1 MSDELPR
8 LPVQLWE
15 CVLRTAYFITQVPSL
30 IRGRS
35 LRPVGGG
42 AHFLQLPE
50 AEKREERIKEWDGRG
65 RPPGT
70 LLPVR
75 VFGGRSP
82 LTPPYASFRFPSL
95 SIGRAEASVPPGR
108 SALSGAF
115 FGFMNLGENADH
127 QPTRSQGT
135 PRDSEE
141 EQVPCVAEESSKKR
155 RLHTGVHDHSEE
167 AELGAEE
174 GSSGT
179 SDERL

>member
-8 LPVQLWE
+8 LPFQLWE

-35 LRPVGGG
+35 LRPVGGP
-42 AHFLQLPE
+42 LQLPGV
-50 AEKREERIKEWDGRG
+50 EKREERIREWDDRG

-95 SIGRAEASVPPGR
+95 SIGRAEVSVPPGR

-115 FGFMNLGENADH
+115 FGFMNLG
-127 QPTRSQGT
+127 
-135 PRDSEE
+135 
-141 EQVPCVAEESSKKR
+141 
-155 RLHTGVHDHSEE
+155 
-167 AELGAEE
+167 
-174 GSSGT
+174 
-179 SDERL
+179 

>member
-35 LRPVGGG
+35 LRPVGGGG

-95 SIGRAEASVPPGR
+95 SIGRAEVRCLRVDRRSV
-108 SALSGAF
+108 ALFLA
-115 FGFMNLGENADH
+115 L
-127 QPTRSQGT
+127 
-135 PRDSEE
+135 
-141 EQVPCVAEESSKKR
+141 
-155 RLHTGVHDHSEE
+155 
-167 AELGAEE
+167 
-174 GSSGT
+174 
-179 SDERL
+179 

>member
-8 LPVQLWE
+8 LPFQLWE

-35 LRPVGGG
+35 LRPVGGVG
-42 AHFLQLPE
+42 RTPCSYRGV
-50 AEKREERIKEWDGRG
+50 EKREERIREWDDRG

-95 SIGRAEASVPPGR
+95 SIGRAEVSVPPGR

-115 FGFMNLGENADH
+115 FGFMNLG
-127 QPTRSQGT
+127 
-135 PRDSEE
+135 
-141 EQVPCVAEESSKKR
+141 
-155 RLHTGVHDHSEE
+155 
-167 AELGAEE
+167 
-174 GSSGT
+174 
-179 SDERL
+179 